1 MEGGQPFGAHA
12 TSKGS
17 VIPRLCK
24 AGWLRIKKNAPV
36 PLKAQTGWLV
46 ISRSLLIDAREALLI
61 EWFQSVRCA
70 AIYKEASRF
79 DQPPLLRPSKVAS
92 RLLLIWAHSPRLAKA
107 GNEAVCRRLI
117 QFDSAVSD
125 DPHSV
130 SPGLC
135 VSVPGR

>member
-46 ISRSLLIDAREALLI
+46 ISRSLLIAAREALLM
-61 EWFQSVRCA
+61 EWLQSVRCA
-70 AIYKEASRF
+70 SICKEASQY
-79 DQPPLLRPSKVAS
+79 DATTPSAPFKGGFAAS
-92 RLLLIWAHSPRLAKA
+92 LELGAFTDRK
-107 GNEAVCRRLI
+107 
-117 QFDSAVSD
+117 
-125 DPHSV
+125 SV
-130 SPGLC
+130 
-135 VSVPGR
+135 V